1 MNTVKA
7 QEYINRYKD
16 EFEVFDTDEFCSDEV
31 ESFMDSFTAPY
42 TWWREGAS
50 KLVICI
56 DEEDDFVLK
65 IPFASLSDEYGEYID
80 IPDYCEKEVSVYK
93 EACACNVDEF
103 LCKEEYLTSVGGTVK
118 IYIQEK
124 VNNDY
129 YSEYTFQENSEYV
142 RSNDIKGDIF
152 NWSFVAD
159 CIRAYGAAST
169 AAFVDFIS
177 SANVNDLH
185 ATNLGFT
192 EVDGKM
198 MPKIFDYS
206 GWYDNDRITTFEHYD
221 EEEED
226 ENCF

>member
-7 QEYINRYKD
+7 REYINKYGH
-16 EFEVFDTDEFCSDEV
+16 EFEVFDTYEFCSDEV
-31 ESFMDSFTAPY
+31 ESFMDNFTAPI

-65 IPFASLSDEYGEYID
+65 IPFTTLLDTEYEDYTD

-103 LCKEEYLTSVGGTVK
+103 LCKEEYLTSVGAVK

-142 RSNDIKGDIF
+142 KSNNITGDIF

-185 ATNLGFT
+185 ATNLGFA

-206 GWYDNDRITTFEHYD
+206 GWYDNDRVATFELD
-221 EEEED
+221 EEED
-226 ENCF
+226 VNCF